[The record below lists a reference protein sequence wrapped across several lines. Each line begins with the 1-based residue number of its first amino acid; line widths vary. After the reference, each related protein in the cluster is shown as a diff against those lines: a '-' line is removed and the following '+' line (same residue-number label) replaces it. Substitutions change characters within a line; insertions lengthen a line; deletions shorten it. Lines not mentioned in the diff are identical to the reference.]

1 MVSLLSFNTKK
12 RRTSKSRAVE
22 GSGDKGVS
30 RAGRKQEGEAQEC
43 PHAFARLEEDATYH
57 CAGRQAIEPK
67 PEK

>member
-12 RRTSKSRAVE
+12 RRTSKTRAGA

-30 RAGRKQEGEAQEC
+30 RAGRKRKARAQER
-43 PHAFARLEEDATYH
+43 PHAFACLEENATYH

-67 PEK
+67 PEM